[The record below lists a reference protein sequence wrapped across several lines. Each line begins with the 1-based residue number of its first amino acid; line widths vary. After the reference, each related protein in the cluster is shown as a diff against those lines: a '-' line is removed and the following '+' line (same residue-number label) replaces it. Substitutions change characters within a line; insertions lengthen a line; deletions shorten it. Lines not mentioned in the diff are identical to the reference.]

1 MAVNGNIF
9 QSSVVDQIAR
19 DVFALVAAVY
29 IPCVGIMLYGEIGR
43 LDRAVT
49 TAKA

>member
-43 LDRAVT
+43 LDRTVT